1 MMEIVVP
8 EAKRQGYIPDCWY
21 SPDSTGGM
29 GRPYPYMIFKNLE
42 ALKISGVGR
51 AIKVGDTVSDIKE
64 GKNAGMFTVGIL
76 EGSSVM
82 GLTQKEYEGLS
93 EQERVDQLVKAER
106 KYKEAGADAV
116 IRDICGVL
124 EFI

>member
-1 MMEIVVP
+1 M
-8 EAKRQGYIPDCWY
+8 
-21 SPDSTGGM
+21 
-29 GRPYPYMIFKNLE
+29 
-42 ALKISGVGR
+42 
-51 AIKVGDTVSDIKE
+51 GDTVSDIKE

-106 KYKEAGADAV
+106 KYKEAGA
-116 IRDICGVL
+116 CL
-124 EFI
+124 LYTSC